1 MLVRIG
7 GDNPIN
13 VQSACQV
20 KPETDW
26 QIFQR
31 EMINMDSTKA
41 LSEIVRLD
49 HDITA
54 TFAMTIAAIVNIL
67 KLHTHPMSRS
77 ESRDRE

>member
-1 MLVRIG
+1 MPGKARNKLADFSKG
-7 GDNPIN
+7 NDN
-13 VQSACQV
+13 
-20 KPETDW
+20 
-26 QIFQR
+26 
-31 EMINMDSTKA
+31 NMDSTKA

-77 ESRDRE
+77 ESSDRE